1 MSGNPI
7 FLGAPPPQYRAPL
20 LNGEQG
26 TAQTIA
32 LMRQLVDEALADAS
46 FVRKAIDIVR
56 SVQAFDD
63 VAEAEALYTWVRRNI
78 RFTKDPVTKEKLYP
92 PQELLKIRA
101 GDCDD
106 ISMLLGAFL
115 LAVGYPA
122 RLITVSANPE
132 NPAEFSHVY
141 VEGEVPA
148 GSGQWIP
155 MDAARVNSEFGVEP
169 PTYFRKRAWSLT
181 DDSFQDLSGGRRRGS
196 LGSYGYVNL
205 GDDSADWAALISQGM
220 TEIPAIMATAGGG
233 GSLVTTP
240 AGSVQTSPANPYG
253 SFMTPYTPGYGVP
266 YAGYGSQYTPAAI
279 NPSFPWGWLLLG
291 VGAVLLFRGRG

>member
-1 MSGNPI
+1 MG
-7 FLGAPPPQYRAPL
+7 
-20 LNGEQG
+20 GEPG

-32 LMRQLVDEALADAS
+32 LMRQLVDAALADAT
-46 FVRKAIDIVR
+46 FVRQAIDIVR
-56 SVQAFDD
+56 GVRAYDD
-63 VAEAEALYTWVRRNI
+63 VGEAEALYDWVKGHI

-122 RLITVSANPE
+122 RLITVSANPD

-155 MDAARVNSEFGVEP
+155 MDAARLNSQFGTEP
-169 PTYFRKRAWSLT
+169 PQYFRKRAWSLT

-196 LGSYGYVNL
+196 LAGYTTVPTL
-205 GDDSADWAALISQGM
+205 GQDPIDWSSIIQQSI
-220 TEIPAIMATAGGG
+220 TEIPAIMSTAAGG
-233 GSLVTTP
+233 SSSATTP
-240 AGSVQTSPANPYG
+240 QGTVQTAPSPYS
-253 SFMTPYTPGYGVP
+253 SFMTPYTPGYGIP
-266 YAGYGSQYTPAAI
+266 QAGYGTPYAASVQSTSI
-279 NPSFPWGWLLLG
+279 LPWILG
-291 VGAVLLFRGRG
+291 LGAVLLLMRGRF